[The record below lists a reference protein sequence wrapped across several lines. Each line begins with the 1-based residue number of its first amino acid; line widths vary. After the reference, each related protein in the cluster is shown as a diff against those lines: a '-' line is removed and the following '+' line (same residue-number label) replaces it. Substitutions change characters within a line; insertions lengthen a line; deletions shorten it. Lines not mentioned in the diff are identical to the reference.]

1 MKLSLLLAGII
12 SIALA
17 PAQNADG
24 VLAAMRAGLGGDAL
38 NDVKT
43 FMIGGTVER
52 RFGERTMTFT
62 ADLTCQLPDKCV
74 RRTRQSGG
82 MGGLATTIYE
92 GFSGDDPVLR
102 RDSSR
107 RAPPAPNVPD
117 PAVTTARFKGEF
129 GRLQLVLFGSAPV
142 TYPLQFASLG
152 PRRFEGRAVDAIEVK
167 HEEFTAKLLV
177 DAVTHLPAV
186 FAWTTPPMVL
196 PRPLPDGP
204 PYVVPGVVYMPGP
217 ITPEMVA
224 SLPLVENQLEFSAF
238 KTSDGITWPR
248 RILKRVQG
256 HITEAWRLETVKINP
271 KVDPRWFDASR

>member
-24 VLAAMRAGLGGDAL
+24 VLAAMRAALGGDAL

-117 PAVTTARFKGEF
+117 PAVTT
-129 GRLQLVLFGSAPV
+129 
-142 TYPLQFASLG
+142 
-152 PRRFEGRAVDAIEVK
+152 
-167 HEEFTAKLLV
+167 
-177 DAVTHLPAV
+177 
-186 FAWTTPPMVL
+186 
-196 PRPLPDGP
+196 
-204 PYVVPGVVYMPGP
+204 
-217 ITPEMVA
+217 
-224 SLPLVENQLEFSAF
+224 
-238 KTSDGITWPR
+238 
-248 RILKRVQG
+248 
-256 HITEAWRLETVKINP
+256 
-271 KVDPRWFDASR
+271 